1 MLMNCFINLKL
12 NTSQIYHRTIPFK
25 SIFNVLIETKY
36 YLANFTTLHYQQT
49 SLTHIAYYDSIR
61 F

>member
-1 MLMNCFINLKL
+1 MFMNYIINLKL
-12 NTSQIYHRTIPFK
+12 NTSQIYHRNVPFK

-49 SLTHIAYYDSIR
+49 NLTHIVYYDSIR